1 MTSVLREEG
10 LFGKYLIRKSD
21 GTLLAPEAKYF
32 VVRYDA
38 AAEHGHVG
46 RSALAY
52 YCHQLGDD
60 CPKLKA
66 DLMAEISDE
75 TDKAIS
81 LIKEGAT

>member
-10 LFGKYLIRKSD
+10 LFGKYLIRKAD
-21 GTLLAPEAKYF
+21 GTPLAPEAKYF

-38 AAEHGHVG
+38 AAIDGHVG
-46 RSALAY
+46 RSALVY

-66 DLMAEISDE
+66 DLMAEISAE

-81 LIKEGAT
+81 LIKEDAG